1 MAAIEIQNYK
11 DRKYFIK
18 NQNAHMDIWRDVLN
32 DLSKYAYLGGK
43 HIVLGVES
51 AITMALSHDG
61 SAFFFLFFG
70 GPLQGMNN
78 NDNMYNGPLNIIIKS
93 EK

>member
-1 MAAIEIQNYK
+1 MVVWIQL
-11 DRKYFIK
+11 RTTR
-18 NQNAHMDIWRDVLN
+18 DIQWQVGQV
-32 DLSKYAYLGGK
+32 DLSHVQTYESLNQSFLRRLGGK
-43 HIVLGVES
+43 HIALGVES

-78 NDNMYNGPLNIIIKS
+78 NDNMYNGPFNIIIKS
-93 EK
+93 DK